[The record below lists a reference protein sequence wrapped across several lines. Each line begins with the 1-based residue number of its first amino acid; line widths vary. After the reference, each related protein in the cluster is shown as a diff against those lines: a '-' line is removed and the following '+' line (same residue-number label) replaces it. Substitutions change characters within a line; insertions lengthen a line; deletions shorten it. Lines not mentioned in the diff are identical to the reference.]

1 MLFNIHICTKNYKS
15 LQNFVKTISKKS
27 LLKLLSV
34 TNSTYSI
41 ERKNKIFTVL
51 KSPHVNKT
59 AQEHFEQNFYS
70 KKFKIYSYKPF
81 LFLVFLKTL
90 KQNHFTDLTFKIEVV
105 NQPQKHKQILKNKIN
120 PDNFSVLRNTESL
133 NNYLKI
139 LNNYGHLLLKN

>member
-27 LLKLLSV
+27 LLKVLNV

-90 KQNHFTDLTFKIEVV
+90 KLNSFTDLIFKIEVV
-105 NQPQKHKQILKNKIN
+105 NQPRKHKQILM
-120 PDNFSVLRNTESL
+120 FV
-133 NNYLKI
+133 
-139 LNNYGHLLLKN
+139 HLFGP

>member
-27 LLKLLSV
+27 LLKVLNV

-90 KQNHFTDLTFKIEVV
+90 KLNSFTDLIFKIEVV
-105 NQPQKHKQILKNKIN
+105 NQPRKHKQILKNKIN
-120 PDNFSVLRNTESL
+120 PDNFSVLQNNESL